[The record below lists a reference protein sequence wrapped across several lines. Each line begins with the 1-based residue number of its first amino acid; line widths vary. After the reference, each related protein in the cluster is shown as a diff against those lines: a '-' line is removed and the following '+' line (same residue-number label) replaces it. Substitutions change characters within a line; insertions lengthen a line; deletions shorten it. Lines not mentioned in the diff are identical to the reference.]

1 MQKQQ
6 NLQQSTAVKA
16 TSGKNAATIIWQ

>member
-16 TSGKNAATIIWQ
+16 TSGKNAATINWQ